1 MSRIPPA
8 TREVFEPQFG
18 ADAPLRHRVYA
29 NAPALAAPY
38 VAWQTALR
46 ECTTLPGRLVELVRL
61 RVAFHNQCRS
71 CMAVRY
77 GGALDEGAVCSLEKP
92 QEAPDLTPAEKAALA
107 YADLMATDHLA
118 VDDAVFA
125 RLQRHFSD
133 SEVME
138 LCFHVGSYVG
148 FGRMGSTL
156 AMVDD
161 LTDEYTDLS
170 APVAPWTAAPVHAL

>member
-1 MSRIPPA
+1 MSRIPPTA
-8 TREVFEPQFG
+8 PEAYEPLFG

-29 NAPALAAPY
+29 NAPSVAVPY
-38 VAWQTALR
+38 VAWQKALR
-46 ECTTLPGRLVELVRL
+46 ECTTLSERLVELVRL

-92 QEAPDLTPAEKAALA
+92 EEAADLTPAEKAALA
-107 YADLMATDHLA
+107 YADLVATDHLS
-118 VDDAVFA
+118 VDDETFA
-125 RLQRHFSD
+125 RLRAHFSD
-133 SEVME
+133 AEVME

-156 AMVDD
+156 AMVED
-161 LTDEYTDLS
+161 LTDEYTDLTT
-170 APVAPWTAAPVHAL
+170 PVAPWAATAVHAL